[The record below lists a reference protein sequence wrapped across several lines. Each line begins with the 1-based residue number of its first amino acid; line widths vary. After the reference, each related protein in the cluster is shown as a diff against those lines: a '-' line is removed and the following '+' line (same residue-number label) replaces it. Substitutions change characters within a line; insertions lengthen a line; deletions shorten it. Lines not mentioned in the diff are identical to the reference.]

1 MEIKTKHE
9 INEKR
14 WILHQNAVQ
23 SMHIDSIN
31 IVCEEGLNPFISSV
45 RCKIWYKCRCDKI
58 LGFSPSYLTLSE
70 EDLEKRTF
78 ATKEELIKHL

>member
-1 MEIKTKHE
+1 MEIKTKHD

-31 IVCEEGLNPFISSV
+31 IVCEKVWNPFSSSV
-45 RCKIWYKCRCDKI
+45 ECKILYNCTCDKV
-58 LGFSPSYLTLSE
+58 LGFRPSCLTLRE
-70 EDLEKRTF
+70 EDLEDKTF
-78 ATKEELIKHL
+78 ATKEELLKHL